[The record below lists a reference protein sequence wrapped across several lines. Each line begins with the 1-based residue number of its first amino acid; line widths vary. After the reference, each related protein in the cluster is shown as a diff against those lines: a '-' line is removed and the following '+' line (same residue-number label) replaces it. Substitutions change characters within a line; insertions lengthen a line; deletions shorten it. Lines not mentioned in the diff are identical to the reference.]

1 MSLAHVGFAISIIG
15 VACTTVFSV
24 EEDVRM
30 EPGDTQ
36 IIGPLKVSFVGVSD
50 VPGPNYIAKRGIFD
64 VEHFFYLF
72 TGGGSCTAVHTQ
84 TSIRNL

>member
-1 MSLAHVGFAISIIG
+1 M
-15 VACTTVFSV
+15 ACTTVFSV

-50 VPGPNYIAKRGIFD
+50 VPGPNYLAKRGILMLNAMAIAL
-64 VEHFFYLF
+64 VNARKAHLF
-72 TGGGSCTAVHTQ
+72 
-84 TSIRNL
+84 RW